1 MFILI
6 VIIHILVSLI
16 IIALVLLQAGKGAD
30 IGSAFGGS
38 GSQAVFGSMSTPTV
52 LGKLTTAVAVVFM
65 MTSFSLA
72 ILAHRRAT
80 TIMPATAPAA
90 APAAA
95 RSVAGW
101 RPRRPRPR
109 RRAGRAGGPRSVL
122 TARAGPGHEIGCR
135 RAGASVALALA
146 GVAALLTGCGPD
158 LASPV
163 EESSVGVGAP
173 AHGDTF
179 IEATIGDIAGLIP
192 NITSDGASH
201 EVGDL
206 IYDGL
211 VKADKDLNFVG
222 AMAES
227 WEFSPDCLE
236 LTWKLRR
243 DIKWHDGHPFTAED
257 VLFTYQAMINP
268 KTPTAYK
275 EDFLA
280 VKSAEVIDPYTFRVR
295 YRVPYAKAV
304 QSWSMWMLPKHL
316 LERYVADG
324 KLKESPENSRPVG
337 TGPYRFQEWK
347 SGEKVVL
354 VSNNEYYQGR
364 PYLGRVVYRVIP
376 NQGTIFLELKAKG
389 VDLASLTAIQYARQ
403 TEYPAFRKAF
413 RKYRY
418 PSSAYTYFGF
428 NLKDPRFADRRVR
441 QAFAHAIDKQ
451 ELHGRCPHGPRAG
464 GDGTD
469 QAGVL
474 GVHQRGDQ
482 RYDYSPEKA
491 KALLAEAGWKD
502 NGDGVLRDKDGKA
515 FSFTIRTNQ
524 GNEER
529 KKVAE
534 ILQQRLGAIGVKT
547 EIQVIEWASFIK
559 EFIKKKRFEA
569 VVLGWGIGNDPDQY
583 SVWHSSQMGPDH
595 LNQISY
601 ANPEVDH
608 LLEKGRASC
617 LQQERIKLLPPNP
630 GDPRRGPAAR
640 LPLLPGC
647 APGGVLA
654 RSGHSSRPVRD
665 LLQLH
670 SVVCAE
676 AGSSGIPPARCSS
689 SRSADCCSPSLCS
702 SASPSSRSS

>member
-1 MFILI
+1 M
-6 VIIHILVSLI
+6 
-16 IIALVLLQAGKGAD
+16 
-30 IGSAFGGS
+30 
-38 GSQAVFGSMSTPTV
+38 
-52 LGKLTTAVAVVFM
+52 
-65 MTSFSLA
+65 
-72 ILAHRRAT
+72 
-80 TIMPATAPAA
+80 
-90 APAAA
+90 
-95 RSVAGW
+95 
-101 RPRRPRPR
+101 
-109 RRAGRAGGPRSVL
+109 GRGRL
-122 TARAGPGHEIGCR
+122 
-135 RAGASVALALA
+135 VALALA

-158 LASPV
+158 SASLV
-163 EESSVGVGAP
+163 EEPSVGAGAP

-201 EVGDL
+201 EVGNM

-227 WEFSPDCLE
+227 WEFSSDCLE
-236 LTWKLRR
+236 LTWKLKRN
-243 DIKWHDGHPFTAED
+243 IKWHDGHPFTAED

-280 VKSAEVIDPYTFRVR
+280 VKSAEVVDPYTFRVR
-295 YRVPYAKAV
+295 YTRPLAKAV

-316 LERYVADG
+316 LEKYVADG

-354 VSNNEYYQGR
+354 VSNNEYYEGR

-451 ELHGRCPHGPRAG
+451 ELME
-464 GDGTD
+464 
-469 QAGVL
+469 GVL
-474 GVHQRGDQ
+474 MGLAREATGPIRPGSWAYTNKVT
-482 RYDYSPEKA
+482 RYEYSPAKA

-502 NGDGVLRDKDGKA
+502 SGDGVLRDKDGKA

-534 ILQQRLGAIGVKT
+534 ILQQRLAAIGVKT

-569 VVLGWGIGNDPDQY
+569 VVLGWGVGTDPDQY
-583 SVWHSSQMGPDH
+583 GVWHSSQMGPDQ

-601 ANPEVDH
+601 ANPEVDQ
-608 LLEKGRASC
+608 LLEEGRASC
-617 LQQERIKLLPPNP
+617 QQQERIKYYH
-630 GDPRRGPAAR
+630 RFQE
-640 LPLLPGC
+640 
-647 APGGVLA
+647 VLA
-654 RSGHSSRPVRD
+654 EDQPLVFLYFRDALPVVSSRVQGIQP
-665 LLQLH
+665 
-670 SVVCAE
+670 AP
-676 AGSSGIPPARCSS
+676 SGIFYNFIQWYVPKQVQRYTSG
-689 SRSADCCSPSLCS
+689 
-702 SASPSSRSS
+702 

>member
-6 VIIHILVSLI
+6 VIIHIIVSLI

-65 MTSFSLA
+65 LTSFSLA

-90 APAAA
+90 APAAGPGGTPGGRAPGGA
-95 RSVAGW
+95 RAGRRPPQRPH

-109 RRAGRAGGPRSVL
+109 SRMPPGGRL
-122 TARAGPGHEIGCR
+122 
-135 RAGASVALALA
+135 VALALA

-163 EESSVGVGAP
+163 EESSVGAGAP

-201 EVGDL
+201 EVGNM

-236 LTWKLRR
+236 LTWKLKR

-295 YRVPYAKAV
+295 YARPLAKAV

-316 LERYVADG
+316 LE
-324 KLKESPENSRPVG
+324 K
-337 TGPYRFQEWK
+337 
-347 SGEKVVL
+347 
-354 VSNNEYYQGR
+354 
-364 PYLGRVVYRVIP
+364 I
-376 NQGTIFLELKAKG
+376 
-389 VDLASLTAIQYARQ
+389 
-403 TEYPAFRKAF
+403 
-413 RKYRY
+413 
-418 PSSAYTYFGF
+418 
-428 NLKDPRFADRRVR
+428 RRGR
-441 QAFAHAIDKQ
+441 QAQGVAGEQPA
-451 ELHGRCPHGPRAG
+451 GRNGTVPISGVEERREGRAR
-464 GDGTD
+464 
-469 QAGVL
+469 L
-474 GVHQRGDQ
+474 EQR
-482 RYDYSPEKA
+482 
-491 KALLAEAGWKD
+491 
-502 NGDGVLRDKDGKA
+502 VLR
-515 FSFTIRTNQ
+515 R
-524 GNEER
+524 
-529 KKVAE
+529 
-534 ILQQRLGAIGVKT
+534 
-547 EIQVIEWASFIK
+547 
-559 EFIKKKRFEA
+559 
-569 VVLGWGIGNDPDQY
+569 
-583 SVWHSSQMGPDH
+583 
-595 LNQISY
+595 
-601 ANPEVDH
+601 
-608 LLEKGRASC
+608 
-617 LQQERIKLLPPNP
+617 
-630 GDPRRGPAAR
+630 AAR
-640 LPLLPGC
+640 TW
-647 APGGVLA
+647 AA
-654 RSGHSSRPVRD
+654 SST
-665 LLQLH
+665 
-670 SVVCAE
+670 A
-676 AGSSGIPPARCSS
+676 
-689 SRSADCCSPSLCS
+689 
-702 SASPSSRSS
+702 

>member
-1 MFILI
+1 MPP
-6 VIIHILVSLI
+6 
-16 IIALVLLQAGKGAD
+16 
-30 IGSAFGGS
+30 GGR
-38 GSQAVFGSMSTPTV
+38 
-52 LGKLTTAVAVVFM
+52 L
-65 MTSFSLA
+65 
-72 ILAHRRAT
+72 
-80 TIMPATAPAA
+80 
-90 APAAA
+90 
-95 RSVAGW
+95 
-101 RPRRPRPR
+101 
-109 RRAGRAGGPRSVL
+109 
-122 TARAGPGHEIGCR
+122 
-135 RAGASVALALA
+135 VALALA
-146 GVAALLTGCGPD
+146 GVAALMTGCGPD
-158 LASPV
+158 AASHV
-163 EESSVGVGAP
+163 EESSVAAGAP

-201 EVGDL
+201 DVGNM

-211 VKADKDLNFVG
+211 VKADKDLNYVG

-295 YRVPYAKAV
+295 YARPLAKAV
-304 QSWSMWMLPKHL
+304 QSWAMWMLPKHL

-354 VSNNEYYQGR
+354 VSNNEYYEGR
-364 PYLGRVVYRVIP
+364 PYLGRIVYRVIP

-451 ELHGRCPHGPRAG
+451 ELME
-464 GDGTD
+464 
-469 QAGVL
+469 GVL
-474 GVHQRGDQ
+474 MGLAREATGPIRPGTWAYTNKVT

-491 KALLAEAGWKD
+491 KALLAEAGWND

-534 ILQQRLGAIGVKT
+534 IIQQRLAAIGVKT

-569 VVLGWGIGNDPDQY
+569 VVLGWGVGTDPDQY
-583 SVWHSSQMGPDH
+583 GVWHSSQMGPDQ

-601 ANPEVDH
+601 ANPEVDR
-608 LLEKGRASC
+608 LLEEGRASC
-617 LQQERIKLLPPNP
+617 HQQERVKYYH
-630 GDPRRGPAAR
+630 RFQE
-640 LPLLPGC
+640 
-647 APGGVLA
+647 VLA
-654 RSGHSSRPVRD
+654 EDQPLVFLYFRDALPVVSSRVQGIQP
-665 LLQLH
+665 
-670 SVVCAE
+670 AP
-676 AGSSGIPPARCSS
+676 SGIFYNFIQWYVPKQVQRYTSG
-689 SRSADCCSPSLCS
+689 
-702 SASPSSRSS
+702 

>member
-1 MFILI
+1 MPP
-6 VIIHILVSLI
+6 
-16 IIALVLLQAGKGAD
+16 
-30 IGSAFGGS
+30 GGR
-38 GSQAVFGSMSTPTV
+38 
-52 LGKLTTAVAVVFM
+52 L
-65 MTSFSLA
+65 
-72 ILAHRRAT
+72 
-80 TIMPATAPAA
+80 
-90 APAAA
+90 
-95 RSVAGW
+95 
-101 RPRRPRPR
+101 
-109 RRAGRAGGPRSVL
+109 
-122 TARAGPGHEIGCR
+122 
-135 RAGASVALALA
+135 VALALA

-158 LASPV
+158 AANHV
-163 EESSVGVGAP
+163 EESSVGAGAP

-201 EVGDL
+201 EVGNM

-236 LTWKLRR
+236 LTWKLKR

-295 YRVPYAKAV
+295 YTRPLAKAV

-364 PYLGRVVYRVIP
+364 PYLGRIVYRVIP

-451 ELHGRCPHGPRAG
+451 ELME
-464 GDGTD
+464 
-469 QAGVL
+469 GVL
-474 GVHQRGDQ
+474 MGLAREATGPIRPGSWAYTNQVT

-534 ILQQRLGAIGVKT
+534 ILQQRLAAIGVKT

-569 VVLGWGIGNDPDQY
+569 VVLGWGVGTDPDQY
-583 SVWHSSQMGPDH
+583 GVWHSSQMGPDQ

-608 LLEKGRASC
+608 LLEEGRASC
-617 LQQERIKLLPPNP
+617 HQPGRIKYYHRFQEVLAEDQPLVFLYFRDALPVVSSRVL
-630 GDPRRGPAAR
+630 GVQPAA
-640 LPLLPGC
+640 
-647 APGGVLA
+647 
-654 RSGHSSRPVRD
+654 
-665 LLQLH
+665 
-670 SVVCAE
+670 
-676 AGSSGIPPARCSS
+676 SGIFYNFIQWYVPKSVQRYTSG
-689 SRSADCCSPSLCS
+689 
-702 SASPSSRSS
+702 

>member
-1 MFILI
+1 MPPGGR
-6 VIIHILVSLI
+6 LV
-16 IIALVLLQAGKGAD
+16 
-30 IGSAFGGS
+30 
-38 GSQAVFGSMSTPTV
+38 T
-52 LGKLTTAVAVVFM
+52 
-65 MTSFSLA
+65 
-72 ILAHRRAT
+72 
-80 TIMPATAPAA
+80 
-90 APAAA
+90 
-95 RSVAGW
+95 
-101 RPRRPRPR
+101 
-109 RRAGRAGGPRSVL
+109 
-122 TARAGPGHEIGCR
+122 
-135 RAGASVALALA
+135 LALA

-158 LASPV
+158 SASPV
-163 EESSVGVGAP
+163 EESSVGAGAP

-201 EVGDL
+201 DVGNM

-211 VKADKDLNFVG
+211 VKADKDLNYVG

-227 WEFSPDCLE
+227 WEFSPDCLA
-236 LTWKLRR
+236 LTWKLKR

-280 VKSAEVIDPYTFRVR
+280 VKSAEVIDPYTFRVTYSR
-295 YRVPYAKAV
+295 PLAKAV
-304 QSWSMWMLPKHL
+304 QSWAMWMLPKHL

-354 VSNNEYYQGR
+354 VSNNEYYEGR
-364 PYLGRVVYRVIP
+364 PYLGRIVYRVIP

-451 ELHGRCPHGPRAG
+451 ELME
-464 GDGTD
+464 
-469 QAGVL
+469 GVL
-474 GVHQRGDQ
+474 MGLAREATGPIRPGSWAYTNKVT

-502 NGDGVLRDKDGKA
+502 NGDGILRDKDGKA

-534 ILQQRLGAIGVKT
+534 IIQQRLAAIGVKT

-569 VVLGWGIGNDPDQY
+569 VVLGWGVGTDPDQY
-583 SVWHSSQMGPDH
+583 GVWHSSQIGPDQ

-601 ANPEVDH
+601 ANPEVDR
-608 LLEKGRASC
+608 LLEDGRASC
-617 LQQERIKLLPPNP
+617 HQQERIKYYH
-630 GDPRRGPAAR
+630 RFQE
-640 LPLLPGC
+640 
-647 APGGVLA
+647 VLA
-654 RSGHSSRPVRD
+654 EDQPLVFLYFRDALPVVSSRVQGIQP
-665 LLQLH
+665 
-670 SVVCAE
+670 AP
-676 AGSSGIPPARCSS
+676 SGIFYNFIQWYVPKQVQRYTSG
-689 SRSADCCSPSLCS
+689 
-702 SASPSSRSS
+702 

>member
-1 MFILI
+1 MPP
-6 VIIHILVSLI
+6 
-16 IIALVLLQAGKGAD
+16 
-30 IGSAFGGS
+30 GGR
-38 GSQAVFGSMSTPTV
+38 
-52 LGKLTTAVAVVFM
+52 L
-65 MTSFSLA
+65 
-72 ILAHRRAT
+72 
-80 TIMPATAPAA
+80 
-90 APAAA
+90 
-95 RSVAGW
+95 
-101 RPRRPRPR
+101 
-109 RRAGRAGGPRSVL
+109 
-122 TARAGPGHEIGCR
+122 
-135 RAGASVALALA
+135 VALALA

-158 LASPV
+158 SAGPV
-163 EESSVGVGAP
+163 EEASVGAGAP

-201 EVGDL
+201 DVGNM

-211 VKADKDLNFVG
+211 VKADKDLNYVG

-280 VKSAEVIDPYTFRVR
+280 VKSAVVIDPYTFRVR
-295 YRVPYAKAV
+295 YERPLAKAV
-304 QSWSMWMLPKHL
+304 QSWAMWMLPKHL
-316 LERYVADG
+316 LEKYVADG

-354 VSNNEYYQGR
+354 VSNNEYYDGR

-451 ELHGRCPHGPRAG
+451 ELME
-464 GDGTD
+464 
-469 QAGVL
+469 GVL
-474 GVHQRGDQ
+474 MGLAREATGPIRPGSWAYTNKVT
-482 RYDYSPEKA
+482 RYDYSPAKA

-534 ILQQRLGAIGVKT
+534 ILQQRLAAIGVKT

-569 VVLGWGIGNDPDQY
+569 VVLGWGVGTDPDQY
-583 SVWHSSQMGPDH
+583 GVWHSSQMGPDQ

-601 ANPEVDH
+601 ANPEVDR
-608 LLEKGRASC
+608 LLEEGRASC
-617 LQQERIKLLPPNP
+617 HQQERIKYYH
-630 GDPRRGPAAR
+630 R
-640 LPLLPGC
+640 LQE
-647 APGGVLA
+647 VLA
-654 RSGHSSRPVRD
+654 EDQPLVFLYFRDALPVVSSRVQGIQP
-665 LLQLH
+665 
-670 SVVCAE
+670 AP
-676 AGSSGIPPARCSS
+676 SGIFYNFIQWYVPKQVQRYTSG
-689 SRSADCCSPSLCS
+689 
-702 SASPSSRSS
+702 

>member
-1 MFILI
+1 MPP
-6 VIIHILVSLI
+6 
-16 IIALVLLQAGKGAD
+16 
-30 IGSAFGGS
+30 GGRL
-38 GSQAVFGSMSTPTV
+38 F
-52 LGKLTTAVAVVFM
+52 
-65 MTSFSLA
+65 
-72 ILAHRRAT
+72 
-80 TIMPATAPAA
+80 
-90 APAAA
+90 
-95 RSVAGW
+95 
-101 RPRRPRPR
+101 
-109 RRAGRAGGPRSVL
+109 
-122 TARAGPGHEIGCR
+122 
-135 RAGASVALALA
+135 ALALA

-158 LASPV
+158 AASLV

-201 EVGDL
+201 EVGNM

-227 WEFSPDCLE
+227 WEFSQDCLE
-236 LTWKLRR
+236 LTWKLKR

-295 YRVPYAKAV
+295 YARPLAKAV

-316 LERYVADG
+316 LEKYVADG
-324 KLKESPENSRPVG
+324 KLKDSPENSRPVG

-354 VSNNEYYQGR
+354 VSNNEYYGGR
-364 PYLGRVVYRVIP
+364 PYLGRIVYRVIP

-451 ELHGRCPHGPRAG
+451 ELME
-464 GDGTD
+464 
-469 QAGVL
+469 GVL
-474 GVHQRGDQ
+474 MGLAREATGPIRPGSWAYTNKVT

-491 KALLAEAGWKD
+491 KALLAEADWKD

-534 ILQQRLGAIGVKT
+534 ILQQRLAAIGVKT

-569 VVLGWGIGNDPDQY
+569 VVLGWGVGTDPDQY
-583 SVWHSSQMGPDH
+583 GVWHSSQMGPDQ

-608 LLEKGRASC
+608 LLEEGRASC
-617 LQQERIKLLPPNP
+617 HQQERIKYYH
-630 GDPRRGPAAR
+630 RFQE
-640 LPLLPGC
+640 
-647 APGGVLA
+647 VLA
-654 RSGHSSRPVRD
+654 EDQPIVFLYFRDALPVVSSRVQGIQP
-665 LLQLH
+665 
-670 SVVCAE
+670 AP
-676 AGSSGIPPARCSS
+676 SGIFYNFIQWYVPKQVQRYTSG
-689 SRSADCCSPSLCS
+689 
-702 SASPSSRSS
+702 

>member
-1 MFILI
+1 MPP
-6 VIIHILVSLI
+6 
-16 IIALVLLQAGKGAD
+16 
-30 IGSAFGGS
+30 GGC
-38 GSQAVFGSMSTPTV
+38 
-52 LGKLTTAVAVVFM
+52 L
-65 MTSFSLA
+65 
-72 ILAHRRAT
+72 
-80 TIMPATAPAA
+80 
-90 APAAA
+90 
-95 RSVAGW
+95 
-101 RPRRPRPR
+101 
-109 RRAGRAGGPRSVL
+109 
-122 TARAGPGHEIGCR
+122 
-135 RAGASVALALA
+135 VALALA

-158 LASPV
+158 AASHV
-163 EESSVGVGAP
+163 EESSVAAGAP

-201 EVGDL
+201 EVGNM

-236 LTWKLRR
+236 LTWKLKRN
-243 DIKWHDGHPFTAED
+243 IKWHDGHPFTADD

-280 VKSAEVIDPYTFRVR
+280 VKSAEVIDPYTVR
-295 YRVPYAKAV
+295 LRYARPLAKAV

-316 LERYVADG
+316 LENYVADG

-354 VSNNEYYQGR
+354 VSNNEYYEGR
-364 PYLGRVVYRVIP
+364 PYLGRIVYRVIP

-451 ELHGRCPHGPRAG
+451 ELME
-464 GDGTD
+464 
-469 QAGVL
+469 GVL
-474 GVHQRGDQ
+474 MGLAREATGPIRPGSWAYTNKVT

-534 ILQQRLGAIGVKT
+534 ILQQRLAAIGVKT

-569 VVLGWGIGNDPDQY
+569 VVLGWGIGTDPDQY
-583 SVWHSSQMGPDH
+583 GVWHSSQMGPDQ

-601 ANPEVDH
+601 ANPEVDR
-608 LLEKGRASC
+608 LLEEGRASC
-617 LQQERIKLLPPNP
+617 HQQERIKYYH
-630 GDPRRGPAAR
+630 RFQE
-640 LPLLPGC
+640 
-647 APGGVLA
+647 VLA
-654 RSGHSSRPVRD
+654 EDQPLVFLYFRDALPVVSSRVQGIQP
-665 LLQLH
+665 
-670 SVVCAE
+670 AP
-676 AGSSGIPPARCSS
+676 SGIFYNFIQWYVPKQVQRYTSG
-689 SRSADCCSPSLCS
+689 
-702 SASPSSRSS
+702 